1 MNKPKLT
8 LDADKLRVETEVRSI
23 TQQLTILSNHVNT
36 IGYATA
42 WQLVQELPGTDPQM
56 TSKLETAVQ
65 LIKEASNIFASAYEE
80 YEANNC
86 QSPDVTLDDGDLV
99 TGY

>member
-23 TQQLTILSNHVNT
+23 IQQLTILSNDVNT

-42 WQLVQELPGTDPQM
+42 WQLVQELPETDPQM

-65 LIKEASNIFASAYEE
+65 LIKEALNIFASAYEE
-80 YEANNC
+80 YEASNF
-86 QSPDVTLDDGDLV
+86 
-99 TGY
+99 